1 MRRGLLPLALA
12 GFALAGVVAAQPRAV
27 VLATTTSTQ
36 DSGLLELLVPMF
48 EKESGYSVR
57 TVAVG
62 TGQALA
68 LGDRGEADVV
78 LVHAPALE
86 REYLARGHLVNR
98 RLVMHNDFVV
108 VGPPGDPA
116 GIAGM
121 ARAAAALGRIAARG
135 ARFVSRGD
143 ESGTHAKEKALWR
156 AAGLTP
162 RGDWYI
168 ESGQGMGTTLVLASE
183 KGAYTLSDRATY
195 LAFRRRLRL
204 DVVVEGDAP
213 LLNVYHVLEVDPTRF
228 PRVNGAGGRAFA
240 DFLVSPRIQAVIGR
254 FGAERSGQPLFV
266 PDAGKPEPGGDG

>member
-12 GFALAGVVAAQPRAV
+12 GLALAGVVAAQPRAV

-36 DSGLLELLVPMF
+36 DSGLLDLLVPMF

-116 GIAGM
+116 GITGM

-254 FGAERSGQPLFV
+254 FGAERYGQPLFV

>member
-12 GFALAGVVAAQPRAV
+12 GLALAGVVAAQPRAV

-254 FGAERSGQPLFV
+254 FGAERYGQPLFV

>member
-1 MRRGLLPLALA
+1 
-12 GFALAGVVAAQPRAV
+12 
-27 VLATTTSTQ
+27 
-36 DSGLLELLVPMF
+36 
-48 EKESGYSVR
+48 
-57 TVAVG
+57 
-62 TGQALA
+62 
-68 LGDRGEADVV
+68 
-78 LVHAPALE
+78 
-86 REYLARGHLVNR
+86 
-98 RLVMHNDFVV
+98 
-108 VGPPGDPA
+108 
-116 GIAGM
+116 M

-204 DVVVEGDAP
+204 DVVVESDAL

-254 FGAERSGQPLFV
+254 FGAERYGQPLFV

>member
-12 GFALAGVVAAQPRAV
+12 GLALAGVVAAQPRAV

-36 DSGLLELLVPMF
+36 DSGLLDLLVPMF

-254 FGAERSGQPLFV
+254 FGAERYGQPLFV

>member
-12 GFALAGVVAAQPRAV
+12 GLALAGVVAAQPRAV

-36 DSGLLELLVPMF
+36 DSGLLDLLVPMF

-116 GIAGM
+116 GITGM

>member
-1 MRRGLLPLALA
+1 MMRGLLPLARA
-12 GFALAGVVAAQPRAV
+12 GLALAGAAAAQPRAV

-116 GIAGM
+116 GITGM
-121 ARAAAALGRIAARG
+121 VRVAAALGRIAARG

-204 DVVVEGDAP
+204 DVVVERDAL

-254 FGAERSGQPLFV
+254 FGAERYGQPLFV

>member
-12 GFALAGVVAAQPRAV
+12 GLALAGVVAAQPRAV

-116 GIAGM
+116 GITGM